1 MKYRLVVVA
10 PTANEVIK
18 YAGGLVFDRGMAGW
32 DVTVLVQD
40 DPTARALQIL
50 GAQTVDFESAFE
62 WRGFGFH
69 PQAVVTAGSLYE
81 RDDRV
86 RDGVQQILEDGETE
100 VTLWGDR
107 LPSELDTR
115 IGTVRHRLSVAAR
128 AFKAQALAA
137 ASLPADAVGLT
148 EVFRCGK
155 TRSWEGLSDLV
166 PA

>member
-10 PTANEVIK
+10 PTANEVIQ

-40 DPTARALQIL
+40 DPSARALQIL
-50 GAQTVDFESAFE
+50 GAHTVDFDQGFQ
-62 WRGFGFH
+62 WRGYGFH

-86 RDGVQQILEDGETE
+86 REGVQQILGDGETE
-100 VTLWGDR
+100 VTLFGDS
-107 LPSELDTR
+107 LPSGLDKQ

-137 ASLPADAVGLT
+137 ASLPT
-148 EVFRCGK
+148 ETAGVAEMFRCSK
-155 TRSWEGLSDLV
+155 TRSWCGLSDLV

>member
-1 MKYRLVVVA
+1 MRYRLVVVA

-50 GAQTVDFESAFE
+50 GAQTVDFESGFE

-86 RDGVQQILEDGETE
+86 REGVQRILGEGETE
-100 VTLWGDR
+100 VTLWGDS
-107 LPSELDTR
+107 LPDELDSR
-115 IGTVRHRLSVAAR
+115 IGMVRHRLSVAAR

-137 ASLPADAVGLT
+137 ASLPTDSAGLA
-148 EVFRCGK
+148 EVFRCS
-155 TRSWEGLSDLV
+155 RSKSWDGLSDLV